1 MEAVSSLGAMLQVQ
15 MKNGR
20 GARTKRPTTSR
31 TGWKKI
37 GSGDVVKAYK
47 DAGIDYQA
55 SLNTGIQKG
64 MSTLESSFALAMKY
78 IQATDPAKAAK
89 MAEAQ
94 AKISKETDPEKAKAA
109 LDALEKSLRTGD
121 LFADMQVKAALTAYS
136 QNKSL
141 YEQLKKRIRSP
152 LAGSSIR
159 TWPSGAK
166 RRNRCGTSWARR
178 LAMACAAW
186 GTPSARRPTRSPR
199 A

>member
-1 MEAVSSLGAMLQVQ
+1 MKTAGGSDEAANNLKNWME
-15 MKNGR
+15 
-20 GARTKRPTTSR
+20 
-31 TGWKKI
+31 KI

-47 DAGIDYQA
+47 DAGIDYQG

-141 YEQLKKRIRSP
+141 YEQLKKDSQSSG
-152 LAGSSIR
+152 GSSIR

-186 GTPSARRPTRSPR
+186 VTPSARRPTRSPR